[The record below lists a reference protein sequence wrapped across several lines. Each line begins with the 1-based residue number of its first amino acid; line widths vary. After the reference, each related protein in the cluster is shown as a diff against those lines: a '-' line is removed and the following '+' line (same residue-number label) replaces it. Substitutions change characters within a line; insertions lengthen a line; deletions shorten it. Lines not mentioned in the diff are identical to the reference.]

1 MTVQPIAW
9 FGALFSTCNLAI
21 FCFMGDPDACALFSS
36 FWQCQRKCSTV
47 PVWQKRGEVGGLKL
61 FRQCPYGNNTFHK
74 GASVKVI
81 LQGVNTMYIRSQT
94 KLWMLVVAIYSKTRI
109 IKIPLTGPGA
119 NSFPPYFRLVGN
131 PDFYDH
137 QLVCRNS
144 HRFGI
149 EKFIRKSSSI
159 ANLECSFFLDILLIL
174 VALRVGEIMDSAL
187 SALAAI
193 SAHGVYFNNF
203 RQKLPYFDASR

>member
-1 MTVQPIAW
+1 MSKSAP
-9 FGALFSTCNLAI
+9 
-21 FCFMGDPDACALFSS
+21 
-36 FWQCQRKCSTV
+36 QCPFDRI
-47 PVWQKRGEVGGLKL
+47 GGGLKL

-81 LQGVNTMYIRSQT
+81 PSGPNTLYIRSQT
-94 KLWMLVVAIYSKTRI
+94 KLWILVVAIYSKTQI
-109 IKIPLTGPGA
+109 IKILLTGPGA

-159 ANLECSFFLDILLIL
+159 ANLECSFFFRYSFDIGGPQSGRNYGLGSQRTCSHFGSWRVFEQFSTKITVFWRVATKESLI
-174 VALRVGEIMDSAL
+174 
-187 SALAAI
+187 
-193 SAHGVYFNNF
+193 
-203 RQKLPYFDASR
+203 

>member
-1 MTVQPIAW
+1 
-9 FGALFSTCNLAI
+9 
-21 FCFMGDPDACALFSS
+21 
-36 FWQCQRKCSTV
+36 
-47 PVWQKRGEVGGLKL
+47 
-61 FRQCPYGNNTFHK
+61 
-74 GASVKVI
+74 
-81 LQGVNTMYIRSQT
+81 
-94 KLWMLVVAIYSKTRI
+94 MLVVAIYSKTQI

-203 RQKLPYFDASR
+203 GQKLPYFDASR

>member
-1 MTVQPIAW
+1 
-9 FGALFSTCNLAI
+9 
-21 FCFMGDPDACALFSS
+21 
-36 FWQCQRKCSTV
+36 
-47 PVWQKRGEVGGLKL
+47 
-61 FRQCPYGNNTFHK
+61 
-74 GASVKVI
+74 
-81 LQGVNTMYIRSQT
+81 
-94 KLWMLVVAIYSKTRI
+94 MLVVAIYSKTQI
-109 IKIPLTGPGA
+109 IKILLTGPGA

-203 RQKLPYFDASR
+203 RQKLPYFDASRQKRVLFNCFATKQCLLSPCLSLALYGSL

>member
-1 MTVQPIAW
+1 
-9 FGALFSTCNLAI
+9 
-21 FCFMGDPDACALFSS
+21 
-36 FWQCQRKCSTV
+36 
-47 PVWQKRGEVGGLKL
+47 
-61 FRQCPYGNNTFHK
+61 
-74 GASVKVI
+74 
-81 LQGVNTMYIRSQT
+81 
-94 KLWMLVVAIYSKTRI
+94 MLVVAIYSKTRI

-174 VALRVGEIMDSAL
+174 VALRVGESVESAL
-187 SALAAI
+187 SALAHLQPFL
-193 SAHGVYFNNF
+193 SAHNAYFNNF
-203 RQKLPYFDASR
+203 RQKIQYFD